1 MWKINLNNILRRIKF
16 LNVTMTKLH
25 TRFSFNINCI
35 KYVDLSIA
43 KIDLIKRL
51 YSYGILYLS
60 RILEEKINN
69 NCSQVLKCKYN
80 NPQSRRKLGTLQL
93 SPLGKIV

>member
-1 MWKINLNNILRRIKF
+1 
-16 LNVTMTKLH
+16 MTKLH

-35 KYVDLSIA
+35 KYIIDLSTA

-60 RILEEKINN
+60 GYRK
-69 NCSQVLKCKYN
+69 
-80 NPQSRRKLGTLQL
+80 RKLT
-93 SPLGKIV
+93 IITVRY

>member
-60 RILEEKINN
+60 GYWK
-69 NCSQVLKCKYN
+69 
-80 NPQSRRKLGTLQL
+80 RKLT
-93 SPLGKIV
+93 IIAVRY